1 MKSEQQ
7 IKEFKTELQESLS
20 NCNLATDGQFLQGMI
35 RTIDWIFEK
44 EEEKKNDQQQ

>member
-7 IKEFKTELQESLS
+7 IKEFKIELQDSLS

-35 RTIDWIFEK
+35 RTIDWIFE
-44 EEEKKNDQQQ
+44 EEKKNDQQQ